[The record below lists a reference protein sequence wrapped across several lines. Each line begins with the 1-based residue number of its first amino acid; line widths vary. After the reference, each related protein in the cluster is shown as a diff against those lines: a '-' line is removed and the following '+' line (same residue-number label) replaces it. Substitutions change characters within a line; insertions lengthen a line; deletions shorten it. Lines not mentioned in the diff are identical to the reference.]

1 MIAVEISHY
10 LVEISAPNQLLSLPF
25 YNTEEKRP
33 TRGCVSHECNER
45 AIYDGAGRAAVASSA
60 GPFALSVK
68 LLRLTEKSQFL
79 GSISC
84 R

>member
-33 TRGCVSHECNER
+33 TRGCVSHECDER
-45 AIYDGAGRAAVASSA
+45 AIYDGAGRARGGVERGS
-60 GPFALSVK
+60 F
-68 LLRLTEKSQFL
+68 RL
-79 GSISC
+79 I